1 MAQNVD
7 RRFSKAGALGY
18 LLKGSYAMFAA
29 VVAASIAITFFN
41 MLVPEVISFAIDSV
55 IGDKPVP
62 AAFAGIISLFGG
74 IDGLKANMW
83 SLAVIVAA
91 LALLTAAF
99 NFIRVYFNARAN
111 QTFMRRT
118 RNTLFSHLQRLP
130 LGWHI
135 KHRTGD
141 LIQRC
146 TSDADTISNFVAGQL
161 ITLFRIIILIV
172 FSLVFM
178 FMKNLKLA
186 LIASAFIPIFVG
198 YSLGFY
204 SRARKSFKKCD
215 EEEGVLSAIAQENFT
230 GVRVVRAFGREKYE
244 RDKFET
250 QNVYY
255 TGLWVKIEKFL
266 ALFWSS
272 NDFLALMQGLLIIA
286 LGTVFC
292 VNGEMTEGDLVAFV
306 SYNTML
312 MGPVR
317 QLGRIISNM
326 SKAGVSLGRIAEI
339 LNAEEESYGQA
350 GELSGG
356 IEFKDVCFEYE
367 EGKPVLNN
375 VSFTVEE
382 GTTLGVLGGTG
393 SGKST
398 LTYLLD
404 GLYPATR
411 GGVYIGGRNVNDIP
425 PATLRNNIGLMLQE
439 GYIYS
444 RTVGENIALAADG
457 SQADI
462 EQAARRACVHSD
474 ISGFAAGYDTV
485 VGERGVTLSG
495 GQKQRVAIARTIM
508 RKTPY
513 LVFDD
518 SLSAVDSET
527 DARIRANLKENNR
540 GATVVIISHRV
551 ATVMHAD
558 KIIVLDGGRVAEHGT
573 SAELLEKDGLFK
585 KIYDM
590 QTALPEELKGEA

>member
-62 AAFAGIISLFGG
+62 ATFAGIISLFGG

-83 SLAVIVAA
+83 SLAVLVAA

-186 LIASAFIPIFVG
+186 LIASAFIPIFIG
-198 YSLGFY
+198 YSLAFY
-204 SRARKSFKKCD
+204 SHARKSFKKCD

-350 GELSGG
+350 GALSGA
-356 IEFKDVCFEYE
+356 IEFREVGFEYE
-367 EGKPVLNN
+367 
-375 VSFTVEE
+375 
-382 GTTLGVLGGTG
+382 
-393 SGKST
+393 
-398 LTYLLD
+398 
-404 GLYPATR
+404 
-411 GGVYIGGRNVNDIP
+411 
-425 PATLRNNIGLMLQE
+425 
-439 GYIYS
+439 
-444 RTVGENIALAADG
+444 
-457 SQADI
+457 
-462 EQAARRACVHSD
+462 
-474 ISGFAAGYDTV
+474 
-485 VGERGVTLSG
+485 
-495 GQKQRVAIARTIM
+495 
-508 RKTPY
+508 
-513 LVFDD
+513 
-518 SLSAVDSET
+518 
-527 DARIRANLKENNR
+527 
-540 GATVVIISHRV
+540 
-551 ATVMHAD
+551 
-558 KIIVLDGGRVAEHGT
+558 
-573 SAELLEKDGLFK
+573 
-585 KIYDM
+585 
-590 QTALPEELKGEA
+590 

>member
-83 SLAVIVAA
+83 SLAVLVAA

-161 ITLFRIIILIV
+161 ITLFRIIVLIV

-186 LIASAFIPIFVG
+186 LVASAFIPLFVG
-198 YSLGFY
+198 YSLAFY

-339 LNAEEESYGQA
+339 LNAEEENYGQA
-350 GELSGG
+350 GALSGA
-356 IEFKDVCFEYE
+356 IEFREVGFEYE
-367 EGKPVLNN
+367 EDKPVLNN

-457 SQADI
+457 SQADV

-558 KIIVLDGGRVAEHGT
+558 KIIVLDGGRIAEHGT
-573 SAELLEKDGLFK
+573 SAELLEKGGLFK
-585 KIYDM
+585 TIYDM